1 MRRFIR
7 SLIMALALSPLAAL
21 ALEPVNVNTADA
33 VALQQVK
40 GIGAAKAKAIV
51 DYRNANGPFASIDD
65 LTKVPGI
72 GAKSLEQ
79 LKPQITVSGGTKP
92 TSTRASTAGKS

>member
-40 GIGAAKAKAIV
+40 GIGATKAKAII

-65 LTKVPGI
+65 LVKVPGI

-79 LKPQITVSGGTKP
+79 LKPQVTVSTGSKASSTKP
-92 TSTRASTAGKS
+92 SAAGKS